1 MGGSEYIAD
10 FLIGPETTDHARKK
24 PKEVKGEN
32 IAFAVHHGDS
42 GTVMFIEHEE
52 RDAQGHSL
60 KPPKFSY
67 YPFALLWGRN
77 DFIEDGKRLARPF
90 ALATSLSTALDRL
103 NLDLV
108 RDINA
113 GQEYIWGWVG
123 HYLIGGML
131 PPALGLLNSATLRK
145 FAEKN
150 IELLTM
156 TPDSVL
162 GNDPK
167 VLDKGATSADNPHF
181 VPLADVPDNVW
192 KSNVNFFMTEDSAG
206 KKHHNAGPG
215 SRGKWDNP
223 NHYADIDLPYKGSST
238 FLSFVLGNP
247 TKNLK
252 PQVWMDYY
260 TSLKPKYDAWA
271 AALGQDTPDNQLDKK
286 HLGALPF
293 RVWQLF
299 DAMVAAAKAGKEAE
313 FLVAGGVLI
322 HYIGDAC
329 QPLHTSYLS
338 QGDPNKVV
346 NKPVAVTKKML
357 EADGVHSGY
366 EDEMVNYG
374 FQKKDLSKAVDAEIK
389 KQEKLS
395 AEKIATMKSGFDA
408 AKAVMDLIAATRTT
422 LLPSKIVKRWVEVH
436 PLKKDEREQAM
447 WASFGTPTIK
457 CMARGSRYLAKMWN
471 DAWVLGKGSTKIG
484 QGSKHTQKQI
494 AKLYNDKNF
503 LKSVPLNEYP
513 GILK

>member
-1 MGGSEYIAD
+1 
-10 FLIGPETTDHARKK
+10 
-24 PKEVKGEN
+24 
-32 IAFAVHHGDS
+32 
-42 GTVMFIEHEE
+42 
-52 RDAQGHSL
+52 
-60 KPPKFSY
+60 
-67 YPFALLWGRN
+67 
-77 DFIEDGKRLARPF
+77 
-90 ALATSLSTALDRL
+90 
-103 NLDLV
+103 
-108 RDINA
+108 
-113 GQEYIWGWVG
+113 
-123 HYLIGGML
+123 ML

-145 FAEKN
+145 FVEKN
-150 IELLTM
+150 LELLTIM
-156 TPDSVL
+156 PNDVL

-192 KSNVNFFMTEDSAG
+192 KSNVNFFMTEDGTG

-215 SRGKWDNP
+215 SRGKRDNP
-223 NHYADIDLPYKGSST
+223 NHFADIDLPYKGSST

-247 TKNLK
+247 TQNLK
-252 PQVWMDYY
+252 PQVWLDYY
-260 TSLKPKYDAWA
+260 ASVKPKYDAWA
-271 AALGQDTPDNQLDKK
+271 AAVGDPKPPKEK
-286 HLGALPF
+286 HWGALPF

-313 FLVAGGVLI
+313 FLVAGGTLI

-346 NKPVAVTKKML
+346 NKPVAVTKKMM

-374 FQKKDLSKAVDAEIK
+374 FKKKDLNKAVAAEIQ
-389 KQEKLS
+389 KQEKVS

-408 AKAVMDLIAATRTT
+408 AKAVLDLIAATRAT

-436 PLKKDEREQAM
+436 HLKKDEREQAM

-457 CMARGSRYLAKMWN
+457 CMARGSRYLAKTWN
-471 DAWVLGKGSTKIG
+471 DAWVLGKGNTHIG
-484 QGSKHTQKQI
+484 QGSKHTQKEI
-494 AKLYNDKNF
+494 AKLYNDENF
-503 LKSVPLNEYP
+503 LRSVALDKYP